1 MSQIH
6 LSSEPFGPL
15 RAIPP
20 LPALL
25 AFQRAAAQLSFR
37 RAARD
42 LALSPSAVSHQIRGL
57 EERFGVRLFAR
68 GGRAVKL
75 TPDGER
81 YFEAVSG
88 ALAMLEDASRD
99 LLREARGGQGEL
111 RISSMPFFTSAVL
124 IPALPSFKR
133 DHPGMTLHIEAT
145 HQYADFDRS
154 GVDVAIRYGRERTA
168 GLKLEP
174 LVDVGSL
181 PVCAPQLRR
190 SLRAPPD
197 LAKATLIHVSAQPR
211 AWPAWFS
218 DIGAADVTPAAHLW
232 FDSVPA
238 ALEAAEQGLGVALAM
253 NPLIRGRR
261 GFGRTL
267 IAPFDLPAPHM
278 QTLYVVTRTEQAK
291 DRRIVACKRWLTAA
305 VKQASA

>member
-1 MSQIH
+1 MNNAHPSQGA
-6 LSSEPFGPL
+6 FGPL

-42 LALSPSAVSHQIRGL
+42 LALSPSAISHQIRGL

-81 YFEAVSG
+81 YFQAVSG
-88 ALAMLEDASRD
+88 ALALLEDASRD
-99 LLREARGGQGEL
+99 LLREARGEAGEL
-111 RISSMPFFTSAVL
+111 RISSMPFFTSTVL
-124 IPALPSFKR
+124 IPALPAFKR
-133 DHPGMTLHIEAT
+133 DHPTVTLHIEAT

-174 LVDVGSL
+174 LIDVGSL

-190 SLRAPPD
+190 ALRHPDD
-197 LAKATLIHVSAQPR
+197 LAKVTLIHVSAQPR
-211 AWPAWFS
+211 AWPAWF
-218 DIGAADVTPAAHLW
+218 ADVGASDVIPAAHIW

-253 NPLIRGRR
+253 NPLIRGRK

-267 IAPFDLPAPHM
+267 VAPFDLPVPHM

-291 DRRIVACKRWLTAA
+291 DKRIVGFKRWLAAA
-305 VKQASA
+305 VKQASG

>member
-1 MSQIH
+1 MFAH
-6 LSSEPFGPL
+6 FSESEVAAFTAAL
-15 RAIPP
+15 AREVE
-20 LPALL
+20 LPVLL
-25 AFQRAAAQLSFR
+25 AS
-37 RAARD
+37 
-42 LALSPSAVSHQIRGL
+42 
-57 EERFGVRLFAR
+57 
-68 GGRAVKL
+68 
-75 TPDGER
+75 
-81 YFEAVSG
+81 
-88 ALAMLEDASRD
+88 
-99 LLREARGGQGEL
+99 LR
-111 RISSMPFFTSAVL
+111 VL
-124 IPALPSFKR
+124 IPALPAFKR

-211 AWPAWFS
+211 AWPAWFA
-218 DIGAADVTPAAHLW
+218 DIGAADITPAAHLW

-253 NPLIRGRR
+253 NPLIRGRK

-267 IAPFDLPAPHM
+267 VAPFDLSVPKGMRWYLVYRGFHAE
-278 QTLYVVTRTEQAK
+278 QRDFAAFLTEDAHIK
-291 DRRIVACKRWLTAA
+291 
-305 VKQASA
+305 